1 MAKRQT
7 IKQREALLRASLQS
21 RRDRLEADIRARYPT
36 AIAEPFIEYTRAK
49 AWRIADSMYEGRSDN
64 LQGLF
69 GGKPDA

>member
-7 IKQREALLRASLQS
+7 IKQREALLRA
-21 RRDRLEADIRARYPT
+21 
-36 AIAEPFIEYTRAK
+36 IAEPFIEYTRAK
-49 AWRIADSMYEGRSDN
+49 ARRIADSMYEGRSDN